1 MATLLFNTSNVA
13 PIPLFTSNLL
23 TIHNP
28 NGVDAVLLKNALYLQ
43 YMPKLALSY
52 NAQKSTWTSIKD
64 IIALD
69 ESDLIET
76 LTIHCY
82 DADLS
87 EKRVRKFDATKLVD
101 FVPADLKNMKDY
113 LKVLTNLFG

>member
-1 MATLLFNTSNVA
+1 MATLLLNTSNVA
-13 PIPLFTSNLL
+13 PIPLFTPNSL

-28 NGVDAVLLKNALYLQ
+28 NGVDSVLLKNALYLK
-43 YMPKLALSY
+43 YMPNLAISY
-52 NAQKSTWTSIKD
+52 NARKSTWTSIKD

-69 ESDLIET
+69 ESDLIDT

-87 EKRVRKFDATKLVD
+87 EKCVRKFDTTKLVD
-101 FVPADLKNMKDY
+101 FMPADLKNMSDY
-113 LKVLTNLFG
+113 LKVLTKLFG